1 MPSLALKMLLIMA
14 EAPAPVP
21 VPALPDVGAPQKKKP
36 KPILK
41 WLQPARDYLQWKVS
55 A

>member
-1 MPSLALKMLLIMA
+1 MPCLALKMLLIMA

-21 VPALPDVGAPQKKKP
+21 AVPAVGAPKKKKYEP
-36 KPILK
+36 KLK
-41 WLQPARDYLQWKVS
+41 WLSAVRDYLQWKVS

>member
-14 EAPAPVP
+14 EEAVPPVVVEP
-21 VPALPDVGAPQKKKP
+21 VGAPQKKKP
-36 KPILK
+36 KPLLK
-41 WLQPARDYLQWKVS
+41 WLPAVRDYLQWKVS